1 MKWFKGQFGVVLTLA
16 IVIGS
21 GLVTWGKM
29 QQVCTRIEEKADKQS
44 VEAIQVAISNKA
56 EKEAMLSIREGMMRE
71 LTQIQQQ
78 LSAIN
83 TRLDGVIVRQ
93 AIIGPQK

>member
-1 MKWFKGQFGVVLTLA
+1 MKWIRGNLGVALTLT

-29 QQVCTRIEEKADKQS
+29 QQVCTRIETKADRDS
-44 VEAIQVAISNKA
+44 LAAIQIAIGTKA
-56 EKEAMLSIREGMMRE
+56 EKDAVVSNKEAMMRE

-83 TRLDGVIVRQ
+83 SRLDGVIIRQ
-93 AIIGPQK
+93 AIISPLN